1 MTLTSFP
8 LIPITQDVLY
18 PSEDVEEQLALLS
31 VYPEPGAI
39 SEQDPA
45 DEASS
50 SVLPAP
56 GTSPPRVKNQTVDS
70 GGISP
75 VRSQTGDPLNLQEKA
90 DEVFQSITT
99 SFATVTDMFGRK
111 ERDGMAPVVSADGR
125 PPPAPPGPASK
136 SDGGEVGGGGGGWD
150 LFKAPSMADM
160 KRRLEDIKISGIDL
174 SPTRVPESTAA
185 RSGRTDSSAKDRSVS
200 PTPRKTTQEG
210 GLAMFGGGWRDLRR
224 RSTEAVNEAVT
235 KLKSALDDS
244 DDDCKRSVPAPRE
257 AGRGK
262 RRTTTAAGSS
272 NEDDAFWKPFGGGGD
287 IAADDEPVPL
297 PSVGK
302 VRGRG
307 DGQGETSARA
317 QADLFAY
324 YGGGGP

>member
-1 MTLTSFP
+1 MTPPSFA
-8 LIPITQDVLY
+8 LFPITQDVLY
-18 PSEDVEEQLALLS
+18 PSEDVEEQLARLS
-31 VYPEPGAI
+31 VYPEPSAI
-39 SEQDPA
+39 SEQNPA

-56 GTSPPRVKNQTVDS
+56 WTSPARVKSQAVDS
-70 GGISP
+70 EGISP

-99 SFATVTDMFGRK
+99 SFATVTDMFGRTD
-111 ERDGMAPVVSADGR
+111 RDGMGLAVSADAP
-125 PPPAPPGPASK
+125 PPPAPPAPAGK
-136 SDGGEVGGGGGGWD
+136 SGSGEGGGGGGGWD

-200 PTPRKTTQEG
+200 PTPRKTAQEG

-224 RSTEAVNEAVT
+224 RSTEAVNDAVT

-244 DDDCKRSVPAPRE
+244 DDECKRSVPGPRE

-262 RRTTTAAGSS
+262 PRTTTAAGNS
-272 NEDDAFWKPFGGGGD
+272 NEDDAFWKPFGGAED

-317 QADLFAY
+317 QADLYAY